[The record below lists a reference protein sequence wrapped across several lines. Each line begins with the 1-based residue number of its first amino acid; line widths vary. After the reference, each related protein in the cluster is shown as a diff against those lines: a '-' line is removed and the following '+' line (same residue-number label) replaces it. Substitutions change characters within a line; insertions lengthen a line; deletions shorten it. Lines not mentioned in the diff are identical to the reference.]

1 MLSFATVG
9 KSHAC
14 LISQF
19 QESKFGKQVFDQQSF
34 DKQAKDTNLIVQR
47 TSGTLDLRL
56 ICLASRRLV
65 DISKQVRVTLLP
77 AIYR

>member
-1 MLSFATVG
+1 MIILSFATLG

-34 DKQAKDTNLIVQR
+34 GKQAKDTNLIVQR
-47 TSGTLDLRL
+47 TLGTLDLR
-56 ICLASRRLV
+56 
-65 DISKQVRVTLLP
+65 
-77 AIYR
+77 